1 MLIHQDQCVLFYAE
15 VAVRRCSVKKVFLK
29 LSRNSQ
35 ESICVGVSFSITL
48 QACFI
53 KKKTPKQVFSREFC
67 KIFKNTFLYRTPAMA
82 ASANGKL
89 FNWFSLQ
96 MHWFLHDGSFGFK
109 WFKGLWEEALAI
121 EKNKISVKNYWN
133 LLGKLLW
140 LKLGF

>member
-53 KKKTPKQVFSREFC
+53 KKRLRNRCFPVNFAK
-67 KIFKNTFLYRTPAMA
+67 FLRTPFYIEH
-82 ASANGKL
+82 L
-89 FNWFSLQ
+89 RWLLLQ
-96 MHWFLHDGSFGFK
+96 MENFSIDFLCKCTGFYMM
-109 WFKGLWEEALAI
+109 GALALNDLKGF
-121 EKNKISVKNYWN
+121 EKRRWPLKKIRYQ
-133 LLGKLLW
+133 
-140 LKLGF
+140 